1 MKTHKYFLMMKDVVQ
16 LLLNREE
23 VNPGEYG
30 NYAACGAANNG
41 FDAVVRLLLADPRVN
56 AGEDTGY
63 SICWTARYCRT
74 EGQRECV
81 MVR

>member
-1 MKTHKYFLMMKDVVQ
+1 MLPQFE
-16 LLLNREE
+16 N

-30 NYAACGAANNG
+30 NYAVCGAANNG
-41 FDAVVRLLLADPRVN
+41 FSDVVKLLLSDPRVD

-63 SICWTARYCRT
+63 SVCWTARYCRT

-81 MVR
+81 IVRSFTFFNKITSN